1 MNLDRLWQLSYN
13 SPTIDILRNSKYGI
27 PMIQAV
33 HLVGLT
39 MLLGVTVIL
48 NLRLLGIGMRRFSLP
63 SLSAELWRWA
73 KVGLLAMI
81 VSGFFVFL
89 PDPARYAA
97 NRSFQIKMIVLI
109 AAIVYQFT
117 VFKRAVQHEPAENK
131 HSAWIA
137 VCSLILWF
145 GVGWAGRG
153 IAFLG

>member
-13 SPTIDILRNSKYGI
+13 SPTIDVLRNSKYGI

-63 SLSAELWRWA
+63 SLGAELWRWA
-73 KVGLLAMI
+73 KVGLLAMM

-89 PDPARYAA
+89 LDHARYAA
-97 NRSFQIKMIVLI
+97 NRSFKIKMVILI
-109 AAIVYQFT
+109 AEIIYQF
-117 VFKRAVQHEPAENK
+117 
-131 HSAWIA
+131 
-137 VCSLILWF
+137 
-145 GVGWAGRG
+145 
-153 IAFLG
+153 